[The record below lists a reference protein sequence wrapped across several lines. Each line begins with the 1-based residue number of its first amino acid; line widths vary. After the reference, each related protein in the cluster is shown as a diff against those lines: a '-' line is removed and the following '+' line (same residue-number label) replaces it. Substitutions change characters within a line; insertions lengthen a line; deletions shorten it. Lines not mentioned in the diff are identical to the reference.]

1 MDENK
6 NISDNIDM
14 ARKHIIALVDCD
26 SFFVSC
32 EQSVNPELKGKAVC
46 VMSGRGQCVIS
57 RSKEAKKL
65 GIRMGMP
72 YFQIEGQMKK
82 AVYINANHDLYLE
95 ISKKVMAVLK
105 DFSPLV
111 EVYSIDEA
119 FVDLTGLERLYK
131 KNYLEIAQM
140 IRKEIKDRADIP
152 VSIGLSSSKSLAKL
166 ASDKAKNS
174 DEGVFL
180 IGARKII
187 PVLQKTSIDE
197 IWGIGKNL
205 SALFRKNGILTAYEL
220 VSQDDLWLNKQIG
233 IRGLEMKHELL
244 GEMVSPVSDEIKLPK
259 SIQKTS
265 ALAKFTSDKNYLKNS
280 LNYHIHRA
288 CVKLRKINAKCKGVS
303 IFLRTKD
310 FKVYCE
316 KKLLNVPTDF
326 ELEISDIICELL
338 DKVYKSDILY
348 RSTGVILDTFEFN
361 SEVQMSLFSDVN
373 VDERKSKLSKCF
385 DKLEERF
392 GKDIIQTGFIKKD
405 V

>member
-1 MDENK
+1 M
-6 NISDNIDM
+6 
-14 ARKHIIALVDCD
+14 
-26 SFFVSC
+26 
-32 EQSVNPELKGKAVC
+32 
-46 VMSGRGQCVIS
+46 
-57 RSKEAKKL
+57 
-65 GIRMGMP
+65 
-72 YFQIEGQMKK
+72 
-82 AVYINANHDLYLE
+82 
-95 ISKKVMAVLK
+95 
-105 DFSPLV
+105 
-111 EVYSIDEA
+111 
-119 FVDLTGLERLYK
+119 
-131 KNYLEIAQM
+131 
-140 IRKEIKDRADIP
+140 
-152 VSIGLSSSKSLAKL
+152 
-166 ASDKAKNS
+166 
-174 DEGVFL
+174 
-180 IGARKII
+180 
-187 PVLQKTSIDE
+187 
-197 IWGIGKNL
+197 
-205 SALFRKNGILTAYEL
+205 
-220 VSQDDLWLNKQIG
+220 DDLWLNKQIG

-361 SEVQMSLFSDVN
+361 SEAQMSLFSDVK